1 MVKQRRPTTLLAVTL
16 LACFALAATH
26 STESAA
32 QKAASSAKQPKMNPD
47 VVKPLQAAVELAN
60 AGKFAEAEA
69 ELQKAEAVSGKTA
82 FEQFNVDELF
92 CFTSLKQARY
102 DPTAQ
107 ACASGLASG
116 LLPPEQVNDRL
127 RLLSQVYLQT
137 KPRDL
142 AKSGEYGKRWLEAT
156 GNRDPMMLGLVGQAA
171 YFSDNFSDALT
182 YMKEATAVS
191 VAAGKK
197 PEENWLLIVQ
207 SSYAK
212 LKNNPGILEATT
224 ELLRY
229 HPAKAQWQTL
239 AQDLLARS
247 ANKDRQILQVFRLLS
262 QVDALDGADDYTEAA
277 TVAIQSGSPGE
288 ALKFMEMGYSS
299 GVLEK
304 SGDKAKS
311 QALLADAKRLAA
323 ADQKTLPQFE
333 KEAQADKAGE
343 TDVKLG
349 EAFLSYAQ
357 AAKGLEA
364 IQRGIA
370 KGGVKSLDEAN
381 LSLGRAYVLNNNN
394 PEALKTFALV
404 TSPEYRQLATLWS
417 IHVSQL

>member
-1 MVKQRRPTTLLAVTL
+1 MKPKRPTTLLAAVL
-16 LACFALAATH
+16 VACFALAVTH
-26 STESAA
+26 APESLA
-32 QKAASSAKQPKMNPD
+32 QKAASSAKPPKMNPD
-47 VVKPLQAAVELAN
+47 VVKPLQAAVEFAN

-69 ELQKAEAVSGKTA
+69 ELQKAEAVTGKTA
-82 FEQFNVDELF
+82 FEQFKIDELY

-102 DPTAQ
+102 DPAAKT
-107 ACASGLASG
+107 CDSGLASG

-127 RLLSQVYLQT
+127 RLLSQLYLQT

-142 AKSGEYGKRWLEAT
+142 TRSGEYGKRWLEAT
-156 GNRDPMMLGLVGQAA
+156 GNRDPVMLGLVGQAA
-171 YFSDNFSDALT
+171 YFSDNFSAAVT
-182 YMKEATAVS
+182 YMKEAIAVS

-197 PEENWLLIVQ
+197 PDENWLLIVQ

-212 LKNNPGILEATT
+212 LKNNPAILEATT

-229 HPAKAQWQTL
+229 YPSKAQWQTL

-247 ANKDRQILQVFRLLS
+247 ANKDRQILQVYQLLS
-262 QVDALDGADDYTEAA
+262 QVDAMDGADDFMEAA

-288 ALKFMEMGYSS
+288 ALKFMEKGYSS
-299 GVLEK
+299 GVLEQ

-311 QALLADAKRLAA
+311 QALLADAKRLSA

-343 TDVKLG
+343 ADVKLG
-349 EAFLSYAQ
+349 EAFLSYGQ

-364 IQRGIA
+364 IQRGIT

-381 LSLGRAYVLNNNN
+381 LSLGRAYIVNNNN

-404 TSPEYRQLATLWS
+404 TSPEYLQLARLWS
-417 IHVSQL
+417 IHLSQL

>member
-1 MVKQRRPTTLLAVTL
+1 MVKSRRSATFLAAGL
-16 LACFALAATH
+16 LACFTLAVTH
-26 STESAA
+26 SPEALS
-32 QKAASSAKQPKMNPD
+32 QRAASSAKPPKINPE
-47 VVKPLQAAVELAN
+47 VLKPLQAALELVN
-60 AGKFAEAEA
+60 AGKFPEAES
-69 ELQKAEAVSGKTA
+69 ELQKAEAVSGKTPY
-82 FEQFNVDELF
+82 EQFQVDELLGF
-92 CFTSLKQARY
+92 AAIKQSKF
-102 DPTAQ
+102 DTA
-107 ACASGLASG
+107 AKAYESGLASG
-116 LLPPEQVNDRL
+116 LLAPEQVNDRL

-142 AKSGEYGKRWLEAT
+142 AKSGEYGKRWLEASGT
-156 GNRDPMMLGLVGQAA
+156 RDPMMLGLVGQAA
-171 YFSDNFSDALT
+171 YFSDNFSDAVT

-197 PEENWLLIVQ
+197 PEENWLLIMQ

-229 HPAKAQWQTL
+229 YPSGAQWQTL

-247 ANKDRQILQVFRLLS
+247 ANKDRQILQVYRLLS
-262 QVDALDGADDYTEAA
+262 QVDAMDTADDFTEAA

-288 ALKFMEMGYSS
+288 ALKFMEKGYSS
-299 GVLEK
+299 GILEK

-311 QALLADAKRLAA
+311 QTLLAEARRLAA

-343 TDVKLG
+343 ADVKLG
-349 EAFLSYAQ
+349 EAFLSYDQ

-381 LSLGRAYVLNNNN
+381 LSLGRAYVLTKNT

-404 TSPEYRQLATLWS
+404 TSPEYSQLATLWS
-417 IHVSQL
+417 IHVGQL